1 MGADGQCAASLEIL
15 ASGKEGGDDRV
26 EGRGHWWKPIALYG
40 HVDALAFGPVLGLN
54 GGGSMSA
61 KLEEGSLLPPEGKT
75 SMSSGDVVSPVK
87 ACKSNDLQTLTGESK
102 PSTPTT
108 RGGGPLDNPGQF
120 WLLLGAIPFGA
131 FYLLKQ
137 PRSFKSLARS
147 WPTVLGSAAFFD
159 TSLPSAGELDKEAQG
174 NPRARKDRHTSR
186 GPQPVKTAKRS
197 HPKGPKWQRLN
208 GNNGSWTNTD
218 DVAHNGVDGAMLPC
232 HEEES
237 CLEDAR
243 GGHFHRRK
251 RAGGKPLSPAAR
263 AFLERSQKKG
273 DKKRP
278 SPYSKC
284 ASSIELCP
292 MAADHYHFFRDEEEK
307 HNGPPDG
314 AQPVIVPEQNEINV
328 QVRIEENQHQVPAVP
343 PARAEVVEPVVVQP
357 RLNDYGRFAP
367 EVALPPQGEVIIE
380 EQKDEP
386 RPALNEAKHGPEN
399 EVLPPQPAA
408 PAAIDPPRLEEKV
421 GPVEGAAVA
430 EPAAIGVHHHEV
442 PAGLVE
448 EEAAMEEGFREVRRM
463 DRRVDAVTRKVA
475 LYYVVSVATRL
486 GYKDKFKRWALA
498 KLPGV
503 KKTEV
508 TRVNIATPSVVSG
521 SVSLACNK
529 TATLTFVP
537 FWRQEK
543 DCKPFTSFK
552 NKEEEAILGGLGFN
566 SFAEADIFTG
576 LFDSLM
582 AWGNNE
588 IGRLQARSC
597 VRLAPDGRLEVMKSF
612 SAAIKAVLPT
622 IPGIA
627 RYAQQ
632 DIRTLDNTVSF
643 YLQQRIIRDVGHAMR
658 EPGYVGLAFG
668 KSALH

>member
-1 MGADGQCAASLEIL
+1 MGADGQCAASRDFLTD
-15 ASGKEGGDDRV
+15 GRREGESRADGM
-26 EGRGHWWKPIALYG
+26 GHWWKPRAQYISKDTSELMSK
-40 HVDALAFGPVLGLN
+40 FGLN
-54 GGGSMSA
+54 GSDG
-61 KLEEGSLLPPEGKT
+61 LLDNVV
-75 SMSSGDVVSPVK
+75 SSGLPD
-87 ACKSNDLQTLTGESK
+87 ESK
-102 PSTPTT
+102 PTAVTT

-120 WLLLGAIPFGA
+120 TLAMITFTLGGY
-131 FYLLKQ
+131 YLLKQ

-147 WPTVLGSAAFFD
+147 WPQVLGSAAFFD
-159 TSLPSAGELDKEAQG
+159 TSLPSAGELDKEVQG

-186 GPQPVKTAKRS
+186 GPQSVKTEKRS

-232 HEEES
+232 YEEES

-292 MAADHYHFFRDEEEK
+292 MAAEHYHFFKEEEEK

-328 QVRIEENQHQVPAVP
+328 QVRIEENQRQVPAMP
-343 PARAEVVEPVVVQP
+343 PARAELVEPVVVQP

-386 RPALNEAKHGPEN
+386 RPALNEAKYGPEN

-408 PAAIDPPRLEEKV
+408 PAAIDAPRLEEKA
-421 GPVEGAAVA
+421 GLVEGVAVA
-430 EPAAIGVHHHEV
+430 EPAAIGAHHHEV

-448 EEAAMEEGFREVRRM
+448 EEAAVEEGFREVRRM
-463 DRRVDAVTRKVA
+463 ERRVDAVTRKVT

-597 VRLAPDGRLEVMKSF
+597 VRLAPDGRLEVLKSF

>member
-1 MGADGQCAASLEIL
+1 MGADGQCAASRDFLTD
-15 ASGKEGGDDRV
+15 GRREGESRADGM
-26 EGRGHWWKPIALYG
+26 GHWWKPRAQYISK
-40 HVDALAFGPVLGLN
+40 DTSEQMSKFGLN
-54 GGGSMSA
+54 GSGD
-61 KLEEGSLLPPEGKT
+61 SLGNVV
-75 SMSSGDVVSPVK
+75 SSGLPD
-87 ACKSNDLQTLTGESK
+87 ESK
-102 PSTPTT
+102 PTVVTT

-120 WLLLGAIPFGA
+120 TLAMIAFTLGGY
-131 FYLLKQ
+131 YLLKQ

-147 WPTVLGSAAFFD
+147 WPQVLGSAAFFD
-159 TSLPSAGELDKEAQG
+159 TSLPSAGELDKEVQG

-186 GPQPVKTAKRS
+186 GPQSVKTEKRS
-197 HPKGPKWQRLN
+197 HPRGPKWQRLN

-284 ASSIELCP
+284 VSSIELCP
-292 MAADHYHFFRDEEEK
+292 MASDHYHFFKEEEEK

-314 AQPVIVPEQNEINV
+314 AQPVIVPEQNGINV
-328 QVRIEENQHQVPAVP
+328 QVRIEENQRQVPALP
-343 PARAEVVEPVVVQP
+343 PARAELAEPVVVQP

-386 RPALNEAKHGPEN
+386 RPALNEAKYGPEN

-408 PAAIDPPRLEEKV
+408 PAAIDAPRLEEKV
-421 GPVEGAAVA
+421 GLVEGAVVA

-448 EEAAMEEGFREVRRM
+448 EEAVVEEGFREVRRM
-463 DRRVDAVTRKVA
+463 ERRVDAVTRKVT

-597 VRLAPDGRLEVMKSF
+597 VRLAPDGRLEVLKSF

>member
-1 MGADGQCAASLEIL
+1 MGADGQCAASRDFLTD
-15 ASGKEGGDDRV
+15 GRREGGSCAD
-26 EGRGHWWKPIALYG
+26 GMGHWWKPRAQYISK
-40 HVDALAFGPVLGLN
+40 DASDLMSKFGLN
-54 GGGSMSA
+54 GSDG
-61 KLEEGSLLPPEGKT
+61 LLDNVV
-75 SMSSGDVVSPVK
+75 SSGLPD
-87 ACKSNDLQTLTGESK
+87 ESK
-102 PSTPTT
+102 PTAITT
-108 RGGGPLDNPGQF
+108 RGGGPLDNPGQLSLVMVTF
-120 WLLLGAIPFGA
+120 ALGSY
-131 FYLLKQ
+131 YLLKQ

-147 WPTVLGSAAFFD
+147 WPQVLGSAAFFD
-159 TSLPSAGELDKEAQG
+159 TSLPSAGELDREVQG
-174 NPRARKDRHTSR
+174 NPRARKDRHTAR
-186 GPQPVKTAKRS
+186 GPQPVKTDKRS
-197 HPKGPKWQRLN
+197 HPRGPKWQRLN

-278 SPYSKC
+278 SPYTKC
-284 ASSIELCP
+284 TSIIELCP
-292 MAADHYHFFRDEEEK
+292 LAVDHYHFFRDEEAK
-307 HNGPPDG
+307 HDGPPDG
-314 AQPVIVPEQNEINV
+314 PKPGIVPAQNEING

-343 PARAEVVEPVVVQP
+343 LARVQEAEPVVVTP

-367 EVALPPQGEVIIE
+367 EVALPPKGEVIVE

-386 RPALNEAKHGPEN
+386 RPALNEAKYGPEN

-408 PAAIDPPRLEEKV
+408 PAAINPPCLEEKV
-421 GPVEGAAVA
+421 GLVEGAREA
-430 EPAAIGVHHHEV
+430 EPAAIGELHHEER
-442 PAGLVE
+442 AGLVE
-448 EEAAMEEGFREVRRM
+448 EEAAAEEGFREVRRM
-463 DRRVDAVTRKVA
+463 ERRVDAVTRKVT

-508 TRVNIATPSVVSG
+508 TRVNIATPSIVSG

-566 SFAEADIFTG
+566 SFAEADIFPG

-597 VRLAPDGRLEVMKSF
+597 VRLAPDGRLEVLKSF